1 MFKPGSSIQP
11 IIVKKKKKDSSSHW
25 SDPPLQLIHNDVV
38 MPLPGAELWNNR
50 ANENGWF
57 VEFYYWINFNII

>member
-25 SDPPLQLIHNDVV
+25 SDSPLQLIHNDVV
-38 MPLPGAELWNNR
+38 MPLPGAEL
-50 ANENGWF
+50 
-57 VEFYYWINFNII
+57 

>member
-11 IIVKKKKKDSSSHW
+11 IIVKKKKDSSSHW

-38 MPLPGAELWNNR
+38 MPLPPWSR
-50 ANENGWF
+50 
-57 VEFYYWINFNII
+57 VMK